1 MPIAVGYITAHYLT
15 FLIADGQRILIAIS
29 DPFQQGWDLFGTAFW
44 HGLHHLACPARS
56 IWLIQL
62 LAVVGGHAVGA
73 WAGHATAVPEPALGR
88 TGTAIVRRQ
97 IPLAI
102 LMVGLTVI
110 TLWSLGQLVVEP
122 AA

>member
-15 FLIADGQRILIAIS
+15 FLIGDGQRILIAIS

-44 HGLHHLACPARS
+44 EVSITWLPGAI

-73 WAGHATAVPEPALGR
+73 WAGHAAAVTQAGPDADRRAL
-88 TGTAIVRRQ
+88 VRRQ
-97 IPLAI
+97 IPLAV
-102 LMVGLTVI
+102 LMVVLTVV
-110 TLWSLGQLVVEP
+110 TLWSLGQLVVVPP
-122 AA
+122 A

>member
-15 FLIADGQRILIAIS
+15 FLIGDGQRILIAIS

-44 HGLHHLACPARS
+44 QVSISLAAGGGDLAHPAPGRGRRSRHRGLGGPRRGRHAGRPGSGPAD
-56 IWLIQL
+56 
-62 LAVVGGHAVGA
+62 
-73 WAGHATAVPEPALGR
+73 
-88 TGTAIVRRQ
+88 AIVRRQ
-97 IPLAI
+97 IPLAV
-102 LMVGLTVI
+102 LMVTLTVV